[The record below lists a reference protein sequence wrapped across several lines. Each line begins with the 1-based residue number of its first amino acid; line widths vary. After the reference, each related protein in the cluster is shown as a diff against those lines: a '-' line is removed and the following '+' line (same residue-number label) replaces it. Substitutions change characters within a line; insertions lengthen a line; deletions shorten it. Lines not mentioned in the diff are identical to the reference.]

1 MNISYEEFMEIIPKE
16 TKTYVNTV
24 LKYLYH
30 LRTYN
35 SDLYIVVKLD
45 QYIYKYIIGSTF
57 LKEIVMF
64 IEALYGKNNY
74 QYIARELAKGK
85 FVDRNDVEISY
96 KETIIKIEKNDLKET
111 FNTYKN
117 YFQIYN
123 NVEDYYG
130 LTTLDLIN
138 NIYKDSTTFDPEIYR
153 DGSFYFHKY
162 FITQDE
168 YNNLNIEKIIKVEKA
183 KIKNDLKKEVFS
195 NIQINVVNLIETAS
209 SIYNAYI
216 NPENNDKEKLLS
228 LRNCFANC
236 NSKEDIAA
244 LSLFMSFLTSKDSN
258 IKEMINKLKIDTSL
272 ISKYNDVLSNLTL
285 KPNYLVI
292 KKYYQPYIE
301 CLKNIKLDPTKELFA
316 TLFNR
321 NATNS
326 TIVETILSSYNLY
339 KDNIL
344 DLLDER
350 DEQIKINDFLK
361 EQNITDNDKNVL
373 INLTKAYTLILSKKK
388 DNTKYLKN
396 NNDIIS
402 LAYLFTNKS
411 LYNFYEEHDITY
423 DKIFNLLG
431 INITKEELES
441 TKVSFSKIKSV
452 YESTTINQKENKIT
466 FNNGNSLVLENIFND
481 LSKDKKIDDI
491 TKELKEFTER
501 KQQEHQNFIYKEL
514 YTDLKPSTINYLKCI
529 AEQDTELEKILN
541 NLSPEDKKVAAILY
555 VTLNDKS
562 LQDFLKEKGL
572 TNDSLN
578 NFNKQYFS
586 SVVTNDKDFNEILY
600 NNYLDYIFKGYN
612 SSVERKDLT
621 PYHIFRN
628 IFNKE
633 LYDGTY
639 LIRFLHHIS
648 KNYEDFNDLDT
659 QYENYFTKQRC
670 ESLLRSTN
678 SNLSREYLTNA
689 IKYNTIIEKIPNI
702 TDLDKEKL
710 SLILA
715 FFDTYNTIEIDD
727 DKNNNIVFI
736 AKTLEKYNITKE
748 RILEYLNITN
758 PNIKSTETSYRL
770 GLNYQKYLEGE
781 KDYSISSII
790 KKLFS
795 NEVNNSNILKII
807 SNLSD
812 ENYSILQK
820 EIITGKEYIPTLSE
834 CIKSL
839 QNIEVSSIDLSSTIN
854 IVNYGNILTSH
865 FKTINQEQQKL
876 IDSDSTGKSVE
887 TINELVNKCYQP
899 EEKKKGFFSSLF
911 SVESGEKES
920 NIKIENFHILKDAI
934 SKNIELLSKEL
945 LTYDKL
951 KKYISEYSKKNYEFL
966 LKTIDMIKLLENKLQ
981 TIDPSNPFEYSNYL
995 DVSSQ
1000 LQIVKNKKERFIT
1013 SNQLLNQEL
1022 VKLNQMIVN
1031 HFLTI
1036 NALETARDDLLPL
1049 IGSELLIG
1057 QGIEN
1062 EKRTI
1067 ELSKDV
1073 MDLFKALLYKNA
1085 DDAKITLDKL
1095 NDFYNAKGTINVL
1108 NSSVTSYIETLEQS
1122 NIKTEE
1128 PKKLVKEK

>member
-1 MNISYEEFMEIIPKE
+1 
-16 TKTYVNTV
+16 
-24 LKYLYH
+24 
-30 LRTYN
+30 
-35 SDLYIVVKLD
+35 
-45 QYIYKYIIGSTF
+45 
-57 LKEIVMF
+57 MF
-64 IEALYGKNNY
+64 IESLYDTNNY
-74 QYIARELAKGK
+74 QYIANKLSKKR
-85 FVDRNDVEISY
+85 FISSHDEKLSY
-96 KETIIKIEKNDLKET
+96 ILENKTIYTSDLKEA

-123 NVEDYYG
+123 NIENYYG

-138 NIYKDSTTFDPEIYR
+138 NIYKGRKNFNAELYMNCSNNLR
-153 DGSFYFHKY
+153 KN
-162 FITQDE
+162 FITQEE
-168 YNNLNIEKIIKVEKA
+168 YNNLNIEKIIEEEKS

-195 NIQINVVNLIETAS
+195 NVSINVVNLIETAS

-321 NATNS
+321 DATNS

-501 KQQEHQNFIYKEL
+501 KQQEHQDFIYKEL

-529 AEQDTELEKILN
+529 AEQDAELEKILN

-555 VTLNDKS
+555 ATLNDKS

-572 TNDSLN
+572 TN
-578 NFNKQYFS
+578 NKQYFS

-715 FFDTYNTIEIDD
+715 FFDTYNTIETDD

-736 AKTLEKYNITKE
+736 AKTLKKYNITKE

-758 PNIKSTETSYRL
+758 PNIKSTEISYKL
-770 GLNYQKYLEGE
+770 GLNYQKYLEE
-781 KDYSISSII
+781 KDYYSISSII

-876 IDSDSTGKSVE
+876 IDSDSTEKSVE

-1122 NIKTEE
+1122 NIKIEE